1 MGDWVGEGE
10 VWGRMGRM
18 RFNVTRKASSYIS
31 SRRGQALCL
40 LRVMVPIHPFPD
52 RVKRA
57 GDEDGNG
64 NGNGNGNAQ
73 RVGLCIIDPLAG
85 LHVFSRGR

>member
-1 MGDWVGEGE
+1 VGDWVGDGE

-31 SRRGQALCL
+31 SRWGQALCL
-40 LRVMVPIHPFPD
+40 LCVMVLIHPFLD

-57 GDEDGNG
+57 SDEDG